1 MESNRTNEPAP
12 ENLKTADSLTSICRR
27 SIFSEIQSNARLAFN
42 SVPTRAQAPYQSASP
57 TKWREYFMENGSWT
71 ENGEYYNKML
81 PAWTEN
87 RIFEFSAYDR
97 KRADSLLLP
106 RKYDDR
112 IRFTPQM
119 AEVSFLTKSLMIH
132 EPKVTLLNQRL
143 NFLDEVRFFMALNEV
158 NYPLHAESAIKIPN
172 LQRRGHQTLL
182 QLSSFKRMV
191 LRHLEQNYPYLKTDN
206 PNAPILERNTSN
218 RDYRAYQAALFPPE
232 FNAKYLWD
240 HPKRIEEEFAKQKA
254 NLLEITIKPDEWRAS
269 AKADAEAAMKE
280 RPLF

>member
-1 MESNRTNEPAP
+1 MEAIRTNEPAP

-27 SIFSEIQSNARLAFN
+27 GIFSEAQLNARLAFN
-42 SVPTRAQAPYQSASP
+42 CVRARSQAPYQSASS
-57 TKWREYFMENGSWT
+57 KDWLDYFGENGSWS
-71 ENGEYYNKML
+71 ENGEYYNKVL

-87 RIFEFSAYDR
+87 RIFEFSAYNR
-97 KRADSLLLP
+97 KNADSLLLP
-106 RKYDDR
+106 RKYDER
-112 IRFTPQM
+112 IRFSPQM

-132 EPKVTLLNQRL
+132 ESKVTLLNQRL
-143 NFLDEVRFFMALNEV
+143 NFLDEAKFFMALNEI
-158 NYPLHAESAIKIPN
+158 NYPLHADSITKIPH

-191 LRHLEQNYPYLKTDN
+191 LRHLEENYPYLKTDN

-218 RDYRAYQAALFPPE
+218 HDYRAYQAALFPPE

-254 NLLEITIKPDEWRAS
+254 NLLEITIKPDEWRAR
-269 AKADAEAAMKE
+269 AEADADAAMKA